1 MTFRIRK
8 DAEDAAWQ
16 QGEQAYHQHLEQ
28 FVKSSVEDL
37 WKYFYWDFFH
47 DGSVRSLEMGPDLKT
62 VVMRLECSNI
72 ERIFSDGR
80 REYLDV
86 FFAFTCTFEN
96 VVCLHIE
103 EDPPTSRYD
112 VQDADALFLAAEINT
127 SPLLKAPVDDDD
139 DRFSS
144 LLIQLLADDTL
155 IWMEIVFSELRV
167 EPDEPVAF
175 SLMEASPDF
184 EVPTW
189 SPERT

>member
-96 VVCLHIE
+96 VVCLHID
-103 EDPPTSRYD
+103 EDPPTSWYD
-112 VQDADALFLAAEINT
+112 TQDSYAVFLAAEINT
-127 SPLLKAPVDDDD
+127 SPLLATHAANEE
-139 DRFSS
+139 DRLSS
-144 LLIQLLADDTL
+144 LLIELMAHDSLL
-155 IWMEIVFSELRV
+155 WMEIVFSELQV

-189 SPERT
+189 SPERS

>member
-16 QGEQAYHQHLEQ
+16 QGEQAYRQHLEQ
-28 FVKSSVEDL
+28 FVKSSDEDL

-47 DGSVRSLEMGPDLKT
+47 DGSVRSLEMGPDLKK

-72 ERIFSDGR
+72 ERIFSNGR
-80 REYLDV
+80 REYLNV
-86 FFAFTCTFEN
+86 SFTFTCTFEN

-103 EDPPTSRYD
+103 EDPPTQGYD
-112 VQDADALFLAAEINT
+112 VQDADALFLAAEVNT
-127 SPLLKAPVDDDD
+127 SPLLKAPVDDDG

-144 LLIQLLADDTL
+144 LLIQLLAHDTL

-184 EVPTW
+184 DVPTW
-189 SPERT
+189 SPDPT